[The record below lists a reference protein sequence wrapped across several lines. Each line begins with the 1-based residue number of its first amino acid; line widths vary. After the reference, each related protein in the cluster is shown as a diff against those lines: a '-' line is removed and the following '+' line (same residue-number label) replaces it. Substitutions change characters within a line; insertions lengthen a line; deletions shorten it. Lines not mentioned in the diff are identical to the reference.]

1 MSVTSENEVSSTA
14 SIARLAAESGITRV
28 TMLAWRD
35 LDDPE
40 AGGSELHAHR
50 IATRWAAAGL
60 DVELRTSM
68 VPGAAMDVDRD
79 GYHVVRRGSRYGVF
93 PLAIAHGLRHR
104 RRPEE
109 ALVEIWNGMPFF
121 SPLWYRGPKVV
132 FLHHVHGPMWQMSLP
147 RFRAALGSAIEH
159 RIAPPL
165 YRWTSILTLSTSSEE
180 EIVEKLHLPRK
191 RVSVVPPGIE
201 PTFHPGGSKSTNPSV
216 VAVGRL
222 VPVKQFDKL
231 IEALIAAKAAVPA
244 LTATIIGEGYLRS
257 DLETQ
262 VAAAGADSWLRLP
275 GRVDDAALVDA
286 YQSSWV
292 VASTSLREG
301 WGMTLTEAAACGTP
315 AVATDIAGHRD
326 AVVNGASGLLVD
338 EGAPF
343 VNGLVAV
350 LGNEDL
356 RRALSAGALEN
367 AARFTW
373 DATAVETFRALA
385 AVAMARAARK
395 QVRPSSR

>member
-1 MSVTSENEVSSTA
+1 MSVTSENEVASTA

-68 VPGAAMDVDRD
+68 VPGAARDVDRY
-79 GYHVVRRGSRYGVF
+79 GYHVVRRGGRYGVF
-93 PLAIAHGLRHR
+93 PSAIAHGLRHR

-165 YRWTSILTLSTSSEE
+165 YRRTSILTLSTSSEE

-201 PTFHPGGSKSTNPSV
+201 PTFHPGGSMSTNPSV

-257 DLETQ
+257 DLEAQ

>member
-1 MSVTSENEVSSTA
+1 VTTSEQDAGGVPL
-14 SIARLAAESGITRV
+14 IARLAADAGIAKV

-50 IATRWAAAGL
+50 IATRWAAAGIE
-60 DVELRTSM
+60 VEMRTSM
-68 VPGAAMDVDRD
+68 VPGAAMEVDRD
-79 GYHVVRRGSRYGVF
+79 GYHVIRRGGRYGVF
-93 PLAIAHGLRHR
+93 PAAIAHGLRHR
-104 RRPEE
+104 RRPGE

-121 SPLWYRGPKVV
+121 SPLWYHGPKIV

-147 RFRAALGSAIEH
+147 PVRAAIGSTIEH
-159 RIAPPL
+159 RLAPPL
-165 YRWTSILTLSTSSEE
+165 YRGTSILTLSTSSEE
-180 EIVEKLHLPRK
+180 EIIEKLHLPRR
-191 RVSVVPPGIE
+191 RVAVVPPGIE
-201 PTFHPGGSKSTNPSV
+201 SAFSPGGTKSEQPSV

-231 IEALIAAKAAVPA
+231 IDALVAAKREVPN
-244 LTATIIGEGYLRS
+244 LTATIIGEGYLRA
-257 DLETQ
+257 DLEAQ
-262 VAAAGADSWLRLP
+262 VRAAGAADWLRLP
-275 GRVDDAALVDA
+275 GRIDDAGLVDA

-326 AVVNGASGLLVD
+326 AVVHGSSGLLVS
-338 EGAPF
+338 EGDAF
-343 VNGLVAV
+343 VAGLVTV
-350 LGNEDL
+350 LGDGEL
-356 RRALSAGALEN
+356 RGRLTAGALQN

-385 AVAMARAARK
+385 AVASAQA
-395 QVRPSSR
+395 SR